1 MPAAAGST
9 VGGMT
14 DTGFRGTTV
23 AEVAAEVR
31 TGQRSAREQVE
42 RALAAVDAFDTT
54 LHAFV
59 LVDAE
64 RALAAADAV
73 DRRVAAGEEVGPLAG
88 VPVAVKDVEDVEGLV
103 TTHGSALHAADP
115 PAARD
120 SEHVARLR
128 AAGCIVVG
136 KTNTPEFGWTADTSN
151 AVFPATANPWDPAR
165 SAGGSSG
172 GSAAAIASGMVPL
185 ATGSDGGGSIRI
197 PSALQGLS
205 GIKTSLGRVPGGGA
219 TAPRWMHLSTKGPMA
234 RRIRD
239 VATALD
245 AVVGFDP
252 TDLHSL
258 PPHHGPS
265 WSDSLADLLPP
276 RRVLWSPD
284 LGYARVDP
292 EIASVCR
299 AAVDRLAAA
308 GTEVVEVDG
317 VFERDP
323 AYDWAVVAY
332 NAILRRVEHHRGT
345 DAWGRVTPGLR
356 ELFDLVQGSSATD
369 VLRAIDVGHALNHR
383 LVELLHG
390 GAVLLCPT
398 VAGQTGQVGAP
409 GTIDG
414 EATME
419 WVAFTYPFNMTGS
432 PAGTVCAGHT
442 PDGMPVGLQVIGPR
456 FGDVVVLRMLAFLED
471 LLEVDTVPPM
481 DWAI

>member
-1 MPAAAGST
+1 
-9 VGGMT
+9 MT

-151 AVFPATANPWDPAR
+151 AVYPATANPWDPAR

>member
-1 MPAAAGST
+1 
-9 VGGMT
+9 MT
-14 DTGFRGTTV
+14 DVGFRGITV

-31 TGQRSAREQVE
+31 TGSRAAREQVE
-42 RALAAVDAFDTT
+42 RALSAIDALDPT

-59 LVDAE
+59 VVDAD
-64 RALAAADAV
+64 RALDAADAI
-73 DRRVAAGEEVGPLAG
+73 DRRVAAGEDPGPLAG
-88 VPVAVKDVEDVEGLV
+88 VPVAVKDIEDVEGLV
-103 TTHGSALHAADP
+103 TTHGSALHVDDA

-151 AVFPATANPWDPAR
+151 VVFPGTVNAWDPSR

-197 PSALQGLS
+197 PSAVHGLS
-205 GIKTSLGRVPGGGA
+205 GIKTSLGRIPGGGA

-239 VATALD
+239 VALALD

-258 PPHHGPS
+258 PPHHGAS

-292 EIASVCR
+292 EVASVCR
-299 AAVDRLAAA
+299 GAIDRLAGA
-308 GTEVVEVDG
+308 GTEVVEVDR
-317 VFERDP
+317 VFDHDP
-323 AYDWAVVAY
+323 GLDWATVAF

-345 DAWGRVTPGLR
+345 DAWDRLTPGLR
-356 ELFDLVQGSSATD
+356 EMFGLVEGRSGTD
-369 VLRAIDVGHALNHR
+369 VLRAIDAGHALNHR

-398 VAGQTGQVGAP
+398 VAGQTGAAGEP
-409 GTIDG
+409 GTVEG
-414 EATME
+414 ESTMG
-419 WVAFTYPFNMTGS
+419 WVSFTYPFNMTGS

-442 PDGMPVGLQVIGPR
+442 ADGMPVGLQVVGPR
-456 FGDVVVLRMLAFLED
+456 FGDAVVLRVLAFLED
-471 LLEVDTVPPM
+471 LLDVDTVAPLH
-481 DWAI
+481 WT

>member
-1 MPAAAGST
+1 
-9 VGGMT
+9 MT
-14 DTGFRGTTV
+14 DVGFRGTTV

-31 TGQRSAREQVE
+31 SGRRSAREQVE
-42 RALAAVDAFDTT
+42 RSLAAIEALDPT

-59 LVDAE
+59 VVDGD

-73 DRRVAAGEEVGPLAG
+73 DRRVAAGDEVGPLAG
-88 VPVAVKDVEDVEGLV
+88 VPVAVKDIEDAEGLV
-103 TTHGSALHAADP
+103 TTHGSALHVADA

-151 AVFPATANPWDPAR
+151 QVFPATGNAWGPDR

-172 GSAAAIASGMVPL
+172 GSAAAVASGMVPL

-197 PSALQGLS
+197 PSALHGLS
-205 GIKTSLGRVPGGGA
+205 GIKTSLGRIPGGGA

-234 RRIRD
+234 RHIRD
-239 VATALD
+239 VAAALD

-292 EIASVCR
+292 EIAAVCR

-308 GTEVVEVDG
+308 GTEVVEVDR
-317 VFERDP
+317 VFDRNP
-323 AYDWAVVAY
+323 AYDWAVVAFS
-332 NAILRRVEHHRGT
+332 AILRRVEHHRGT
-345 DAWGRVTPGLR
+345 DAWERLTPGLR
-356 ELFDLVQGSSATD
+356 ELFGLVEGRSATD
-369 VLRAIDVGHALNHR
+369 VLRAIDTGHVLNHR

-409 GTIDG
+409 GTIHG
-414 EATME
+414 EETME

-456 FGDVVVLRMLAFLED
+456 FGDAVVLRVLAFLED